1 MNERKLIDRIYEAE
15 EECHDF
21 LQEEEGTTQKILLAI
36 DDEIEE
42 KRRELE
48 KLKKARSLYERLDE
62 LGFENREQISDF
74 IFDFGKKLLV
84 KNPDDKKD
92 ASFYF
97 ELAADCGGIKAKAEY
112 AKGLIYGTF
121 GVLSPEEGV
130 AILREMAES
139 DVAEAAY
146 LLYILHGEFPFLIE
160 GQEAKENYEK
170 AARLGYAPA
179 LEPLPQ
185 DFDLRSFTD
194 ILLARFQEGDLSVC
208 FELSKRKD
216 ISEKD
221 AKRFLTL
228 AAKNRDPK
236 AEEEFGFLYKSEGNV
251 KKAKESFIRAGED
264 GLPHAYLI
272 AASLLEANPHFYE
285 GGEGDLQK
293 EEFHLYELAAKQ
305 DVPEALTKVGQ
316 AYRKGYIAKQ
326 SRKKTVECFRKAIR
340 LGEDYE
346 APVLLAE
353 MYRKGEWVSQNVARA
368 ASLFK
373 KAANRGN
380 MSAMLALSEIYEKGE
395 GNVKKDVSL
404 AARYRFM
411 SGVGRD

>member
-1 MNERKLIDRIYEAE
+1 MNERKLIDRIYEVE

-21 LQEEEGTTQKILLAI
+21 LPKEKGTTQKILFAI
-36 DDEIEE
+36 EDEIGD
-42 KRRELE
+42 LE
-48 KLKKARSLYERLDE
+48 RDLQKLKKAHALYERLDK
-62 LGFENREQISDF
+62 LGFENRDQISDF
-74 IFDFGKKLLV
+74 IFAYGKKLLE
-84 KNPDDKKD
+84 KNPDDQKA

-97 ELAADCGGIKAKAEY
+97 ELAADFGGIKAKAEY

-121 GVLSPEEGV
+121 GILSPEEGV
-130 AILREMAES
+130 DILREMAES
-139 DVAEAAY
+139 DAAEAAY
-146 LLYILHGEFPFLIE
+146 LLYILHGEFPSLVE
-160 GQEAKENYEK
+160 AKEAKENYEK

-185 DFDLRSFTD
+185 DFDLRSYTET
-194 ILLARFQEGDLSVC
+194 LLTRFQEGDLSVC
-208 FELSKRKD
+208 FELSERKD
-216 ISEKD
+216 LSEKE
-221 AKRFLTL
+221 AKRFLNL

-236 AEEEFGFLYKSEGNV
+236 AEEELGFLAKGDGNL
-251 KKAKESFIRAGED
+251 KKAMEYFVRAGED
-264 GLPHAYLI
+264 GLPHCYLI

-285 GGEGDLQK
+285 GGEGELQN
-293 EEFHLYELAAKQ
+293 EEFRLYERAAKQ

-326 SRKKTVECFRKAIR
+326 SRKKAVEYFRKAIR

-368 ASLFK
+368 VSLLK

-380 MSAMLALSEIYEKGE
+380 MTAMLALSEIYEQGE
-395 GNVKKDVSL
+395 GNVKKDNSL